1 MTSLQ
6 HTLPVADFS
15 VSGLDIPLLSMY
27 IAFVGN
33 DPTPLGRDEVRL
45 LVLHVL
51 TRGASHGY
59 AIARAV
65 EEQSDDALR
74 MGEGTLYPVLRA
86 LEQDGLVTSEWE
98 TADSGPARKVYRIT
112 AGGRAELSRR
122 LRDWKS
128 RVSAL
133 GSVLGLDP
141 LAGRKGGL
149 NHA

>member
-1 MTSLQ
+1 MSE
-6 HTLPVADFS
+6 PA
-15 VSGLDIPLLSMY
+15 
-27 IAFVGN
+27 
-33 DPTPLGRDEVRL
+33 PLGRDEVRM

-65 EEQSDDALR
+65 ELQSDDALR

-86 LEQDGLVTSEWE
+86 LEQDHLVTSEWE

-112 AGGRAELSRR
+112 TSGRAELTRR

-133 GSVLGLDP
+133 GSVLGFDP
-141 LAGRKGGL
+141 GGGRKGGL

>member
-1 MTSLQ
+1 MTCPSIRCRPWSFRYQDWTYL
-6 HTLPVADFS
+6 HFRCIFDPMS
-15 VSGLDIPLLSMY
+15 E
-27 IAFVGN
+27 
-33 DPTPLGRDEVRL
+33 PTPLGRDEVRL

-51 TRGASHGY
+51 TRGTSHGY

-65 EEQSDDALR
+65 ELQSGDVLR

-98 TADSGPARKVYRIT
+98 TTDSGPARKVYRIT
-112 AGGRAELSRR
+112 TAGRAELTRR

-133 GSVLGLDP
+133 GSVLGFDP
-141 LAGRKGGL
+141 LGGRKGGL

>member
-1 MTSLQ
+1 MSE
-6 HTLPVADFS
+6 
-15 VSGLDIPLLSMY
+15 
-27 IAFVGN
+27 
-33 DPTPLGRDEVRL
+33 PTPLGRDEVRL

-51 TRGASHGY
+51 TRGTSHGY

-65 EEQSDDALR
+65 EQQSDDALR
-74 MGEGTLYPVLRA
+74 MGEGTLYPVLRT

-112 AGGRAELSRR
+112 TAGRAELTRR

-128 RVSAL
+128 RVTAL

>member
-1 MTSLQ
+1 MSE
-6 HTLPVADFS
+6 
-15 VSGLDIPLLSMY
+15 
-27 IAFVGN
+27 
-33 DPTPLGRDEVRL
+33 PTPLGRDEVRL

-51 TRGASHGY
+51 ARGPSHGY

-65 EEQSDDALR
+65 ELQSGDALR

-86 LEQDGLVTSEWE
+86 LEQDDLVTSEWE

-112 AGGRAELSRR
+112 AGGRAELARR

-133 GSVLGLDP
+133 GSVLGLEA
-141 LAGRKGGL
+141 LGGRRGL
-149 NHA
+149 NHG

>member
-1 MTSLQ
+1 
-6 HTLPVADFS
+6 
-15 VSGLDIPLLSMY
+15 MY

-33 DPTPLGRDEVRL
+33 DRIPLGRDEVRL

-51 TRGASHGY
+51 TRGTSHGY

-65 EEQSDDALR
+65 ELQSDEALR

-86 LEQDGLVTSEWE
+86 LEQDDLVTSEWE
-98 TADSGPARKVYRIT
+98 TADGAPARKVYRIT
-112 AGGRAELSRR
+112 TAGRAELTRR

-133 GSVLGLDP
+133 GGVLGLDP
-141 LAGRKGGL
+141 LGGRKGGL

>member
-1 MTSLQ
+1 MSESS
-6 HTLPVADFS
+6 A
-15 VSGLDIPLLSMY
+15 
-27 IAFVGN
+27 
-33 DPTPLGRDEVRL
+33 LGRDEVRL

-86 LEQDGLVTSEWE
+86 LEQDQLVTSAWE

-112 AGGRAELSRR
+112 AGGRAELTRR

-128 RVSAL
+128 RVAAL
-133 GSVLGLDP
+133 GNVLGLDP
-141 LAGRKGGL
+141 IGRKGGL
-149 NHA
+149 SHA

>member
-1 MTSLQ
+1 MTCQ

-15 VSGLDIPLLSMY
+15 VSGVDIPSFEMY

-33 DPTPLGRDEVRL
+33 DATPLGRDEVRL

-51 TRGASHGY
+51 ARGTSHGY

-65 EEQSDDALR
+65 EAQSDDALR
-74 MGEGTLYPVLRA
+74 MGEGTLYPVLRS

-112 AGGRAELSRR
+112 TAGRGELARR

-128 RVSAL
+128 RVAAL
-133 GSVLGLDP
+133 GSVLGLDTP
-141 LAGRKGGL
+141 GGRKGGL

>member
-1 MTSLQ
+1 MSD
-6 HTLPVADFS
+6 A
-15 VSGLDIPLLSMY
+15 
-27 IAFVGN
+27 
-33 DPTPLGRDEVRL
+33 TPLGRDEVRL

-51 TRGASHGY
+51 ARGASHGY

-65 EEQSDDALR
+65 ALASEDALR

-98 TADSGPARKVYRIT
+98 TAESGPARKVYRIT
-112 AGGRAELSRR
+112 PAGRAELARR

-133 GSVLGLDP
+133 GSVLGFDP
-141 LAGRKGGL
+141 LGGRKGGL
-149 NHA
+149 SHG

>member
-1 MTSLQ
+1 MSE
-6 HTLPVADFS
+6 
-15 VSGLDIPLLSMY
+15 
-27 IAFVGN
+27 
-33 DPTPLGRDEVRL
+33 PTPLGRDEVRL

-51 TRGASHGY
+51 TRGTSHGY

-65 EEQSDDALR
+65 ELQSDDALR

-112 AGGRAELSRR
+112 TAGRAELTRR

-133 GSVLGLDP
+133 GSVLGLEP
-141 LAGRKGGL
+141 LGRKGGL
-149 NHA
+149 THA